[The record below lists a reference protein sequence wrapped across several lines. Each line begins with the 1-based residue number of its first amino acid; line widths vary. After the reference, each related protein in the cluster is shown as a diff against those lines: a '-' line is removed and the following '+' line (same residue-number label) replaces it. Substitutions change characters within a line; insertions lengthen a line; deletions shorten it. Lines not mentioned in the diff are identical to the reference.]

1 MNKIKDI
8 YNIGILRDSVYFKI
22 FFLLWALVHNFSF
35 GQRYTGYLS
44 PIVLL
49 WGGILLIRNIF
60 NYKARISK
68 ILMYLIYAFLASYV
82 ITIIFNRNLNLVGNT
97 KTLIWASI
105 MTLVLFIT
113 EYSDKDKKVYRDIN
127 IISKVLVVI
136 IFIISISAIVMFC
149 LDISYFTERVD
160 GKLIPQGYYAARLW
174 GIYVDPNQASS
185 VALIALILSV
195 VLIVQRKVFN
205 KIFLTIS
212 IIIQYIFIILTGSR
226 GGEIALI
233 FVLIGL
239 GYLLFDYILRN
250 SFRNDVI
257 RAIISLIIGI
267 IITAGIVIS
276 FDGSRKL
283 LSYIPKAT
291 VKTQQY
297 IHQTT
302 GIQSGEH
309 LGNVTVERPD
319 ATSSNG
325 RLTLWKDGLRLS
337 KFSPIFGFGD
347 RNIPLKAAEL
357 TPGSSL
363 EKQYV
368 HNGFIHML
376 LSGGLMATI
385 IMMIFIGIIAI
396 KAIVIFFGK
405 NRYKQNY
412 YIFSIISLLIVSLL
426 IASMFLT
433 EIFYQNSFIATTY
446 WVFLGYIS
454 ILSNSL
460 KQYNR

>member
-60 NYKARISK
+60 NDKARISK

-105 MTLVLFIT
+105 MTLVLFMT

-250 SFRNDVI
+250 SFRNDAI

>member
-60 NYKARISK
+60 NDKARISK

-136 IFIISISAIVMFC
+136 IFIISILAIVMFC

-250 SFRNDVI
+250 SFRNDAI

>member
-35 GQRYTGYLS
+35 GQRYTGCLS

-446 WVFLGYIS
+446 WIFLGYIS

>member
-60 NYKARISK
+60 NDKARISK

-195 VLIVQRKVFN
+195 VLIVQIKVFN
-205 KIFLTIS
+205 KIFLKIS

-250 SFRNDVI
+250 SFRNDAI

>member
-446 WVFLGYIS
+446 WIFLGYIS

>member
-250 SFRNDVI
+250 SFRNDAI

>member
-60 NYKARISK
+60 NDKARISK

-174 GIYVDPNQASS
+174 GIYVDPNHASS
-185 VALIALILSV
+185 VALIALIL
-195 VLIVQRKVFN
+195 
-205 KIFLTIS
+205 
-212 IIIQYIFIILTGSR
+212 
-226 GGEIALI
+226 
-233 FVLIGL
+233 
-239 GYLLFDYILRN
+239 
-250 SFRNDVI
+250 
-257 RAIISLIIGI
+257 
-267 IITAGIVIS
+267 
-276 FDGSRKL
+276 
-283 LSYIPKAT
+283 
-291 VKTQQY
+291 
-297 IHQTT
+297 
-302 GIQSGEH
+302 
-309 LGNVTVERPD
+309 
-319 ATSSNG
+319 
-325 RLTLWKDGLRLS
+325 
-337 KFSPIFGFGD
+337 
-347 RNIPLKAAEL
+347 
-357 TPGSSL
+357 
-363 EKQYV
+363 
-368 HNGFIHML
+368 
-376 LSGGLMATI
+376 
-385 IMMIFIGIIAI
+385 
-396 KAIVIFFGK
+396 
-405 NRYKQNY
+405 
-412 YIFSIISLLIVSLL
+412 
-426 IASMFLT
+426 
-433 EIFYQNSFIATTY
+433 
-446 WVFLGYIS
+446 
-454 ILSNSL
+454 
-460 KQYNR
+460 

>member
-35 GQRYTGYLS
+35 GQRYTGHLS

-60 NYKARISK
+60 NDKARISK

-250 SFRNDVI
+250 SFRNDAI

>member
-60 NYKARISK
+60 NDKARISK

-136 IFIISISAIVMFC
+136 IFIISITAIVMFC

-250 SFRNDVI
+250 SFRNDAI

>member
-60 NYKARISK
+60 NDKARISK

-250 SFRNDVI
+250 SFRNDAI